1 MWGVYSPLIFMNI
14 SNISKFFSI
23 CLILIVF
30 AFLVNNY
37 LTFAGDWPGAFTIY
51 NSANIYS
58 STQFFLYV
66 LAIIFPIISD
76 FGFDIFELS
85 MIILSIGSGSMMISH
100 VNDSYFWIVTKQT
113 KFNLIDGL
121 KYFSIISIAQS
132 FGTFLFIILLVTLKS
147 L

>member
-30 AFLVNNY
+30 AFIVNNY

-58 STQFFLYV
+58 SFQFFLYV
-66 LAIIFPIISD
+66 SAIIPIINTD
-76 FGFDIFELS
+76 QKPNL
-85 MIILSIGSGSMMISH
+85 IIKS
-100 VNDSYFWIVTKQT
+100 
-113 KFNLIDGL
+113 FNL
-121 KYFSIISIAQS
+121 SR
-132 FGTFLFIILLVTLKS
+132 LLARVRLS
-147 L
+147 NFWL